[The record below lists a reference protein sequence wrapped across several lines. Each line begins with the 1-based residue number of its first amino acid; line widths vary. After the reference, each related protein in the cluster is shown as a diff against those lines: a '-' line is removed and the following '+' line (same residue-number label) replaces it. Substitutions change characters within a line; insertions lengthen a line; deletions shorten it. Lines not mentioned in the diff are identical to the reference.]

1 VLDASFR
8 GRERKKYRRSRVWR
22 QWRGSRRHLWI
33 TFARPVALFE
43 RKTSRFFID
52 RWKFTGDPRQSR
64 KPRSF
69 IRRNV
74 ERIGI
79 VHRTRSRSDERVQ
92 PPLVQAVSARAV
104 EPKRPTGTT
113 SDTFSFFNNGRS
125 AVCGY

>member
-1 VLDASFR
+1 MKSIIDR
-8 GRERKKYRRSRVWR
+8 GNADNEVGRVD
-22 QWRGSRRHLWI
+22 STFMNT
-33 TFARPVALFE
+33 TFARSA
-43 RKTSRFFID
+43 TSNGKYYDFLSIGESSS
-52 RWKFTGDPRQSR
+52 GDPRQSR
-64 KPRSF
+64 KPRSST
-69 IRRNV
+69 RRNV

-125 AVCGY
+125 AARGY